1 MDATWIIPAV
11 VVIGPLMERLGHR
24 RDVRAKVP
32 DSEILTIAVV
42 AAGYVGRHHERA
54 APMMREFGYLS
65 GRIGV
70 SRFHRRL
77 HPLAD
82 GMTRIP
88 ANVGGASPRATGS
101 SSRASPCRSA
111 VVCAPGAVGRR
122 RAREFC
128 GEGSAKREKV
138 FGRRVHPSAAC
149 SKRIRACADAA
160 RRGGHDL
167 TPVYEPAYGLPAGA
181 RRLGDN
187 ADNSAADA
195 DGIPAETGVCPVPV
209 RRATM
214 RPHAW
219 CMDAIEVRA
228 HRRGIEMTNGQ
239 QSARE
244 DGRRTLDG
252 RRQCRV

>member
-1 MDATWIIPAV
+1 VEDTVAI
-11 VVIGPLMERLGHR
+11 PLMKHLEHR
-24 RDVRAKVP
+24 SDVWAHVP

-42 AAGYVGRHHERA
+42 AAGYVGHHHERA

-77 HPLAD
+77 HRLAD
-82 GMTRIP
+82 RMAWIP

-111 VVCAPGAVGRR
+111 VVCAPGAFRRR
-122 RAREFC
+122 RARMLRGGRGET
-128 GEGSAKREKV
+128 GEGLWT
-138 FGRRVHPSAAC
+138 
-149 SKRIRACADAA
+149 ACASGPPPAA
-160 RRGGHDL
+160 SAYGRVQMRPAGVHDL
-167 TPVYEPAYGLPAGA
+167 TPVHEPAYVLPAGA

-195 DGIPAETGVCPVPV
+195 TGIPAETRVRLVPV

-239 QSARE
+239 QSAGE

-252 RRQCRV
+252 RQQCRV